1 MKNVSDRVDTSR
13 RVLHDNI
20 VLKPVNGIETKFKNL
35 SFSIITLDPLEQ
47 SIVKFVKKFSVFQ
60 NINSTIPS
68 LSTIFDRS
76 LRLRIRSSIWSRVE
90 LISADYIRR
99 GSDL

>member
-47 SIVKFVKKFSVFQ
+47 SIVKFVKKFNVELFFQ
-60 NINSTIPS
+60 NINSTI
-68 LSTIFDRS
+68 LSFIIHDLWSVSQDTILVIES
-76 LRLRIRSSIWSRVE
+76 WINICGL
-90 LISADYIRR
+90 Y
-99 GSDL
+99 

>member
-47 SIVKFVKKFSVFQ
+47 SIVKFVKKFSVELFFQ
-60 NINSTIPS
+60 NINSTI
-68 LSTIFDRS
+68 LSFIIHDLWSVSQDTILVIES
-76 LRLRIRSSIWSRVE
+76 WINICGL
-90 LISADYIRR
+90 Y
-99 GSDL
+99 

>member
-47 SIVKFVKKFSVFQ
+47 SIVKFVKKFSVELFFQ
-60 NINSTIPS
+60 NINSTI
-68 LSTIFDRS
+68 LSFIIHDLWSVSQIKDTILD
-76 LRLRIRSSIWSRVE
+76 
-90 LISADYIRR
+90 LIESWINICGLY
-99 GSDL
+99 